1 MFQVTLQLV
10 PNSRPTAEQIVAY
23 LKNGTN
29 DSYNFHRISPNP
41 LNKHVEEWML
51 IESQYQSVLT
61 QIEDLLGKKDEAGM
75 PESCGM
81 NELGSMI
88 EKTTVCHNKIGD
100 FVAKLSGVCEPD
112 PECEEEELD

>member
-1 MFQVTLQLV
+1 M
-10 PNSRPTAEQIVAY
+10 
-23 LKNGTN
+23 
-29 DSYNFHRISPNP
+29 H
-41 LNKHVEEWML
+41 
-51 IESQYQSVLT
+51 IESEYQSVLT

-112 PECEEEELD
+112 PECEEEELDWLLGGTKKKIADLNETAKKKL